1 MVSAKHTPNLSK
13 EHITLASSQTPNAR
27 KKSSQTLKTKLSK
40 YIKQFS
46 EKKTL
51 DIDVRMDM
59 EEDFNQ
65 YLHCM
70 DASDKAIIESTVK
83 NMENPVDEIMRI
95 VKLG

>member
-1 MVSAKHTPNLSK
+1 
-13 EHITLASSQTPNAR
+13 
-27 KKSSQTLKTKLSK
+27 
-40 YIKQFS
+40 
-46 EKKTL
+46 
-51 DIDVRMDM
+51 MDM

-95 VKLG
+95 VKLGYEF